1 MTKQLPMSSPW
12 WTVFNLEGVM
22 GPLYD
27 RAFSKNRADHCPIF
41 EVNGAVFLYF
51 MSFCIQRNDL

>member
-1 MTKQLPMSSPW
+1 MSSPW

-41 EVNGAVFLYF
+41 VVNGAVFLYF
-51 MSFCIQRNDL
+51 MLFCIQRNDL